1 MRRSHKAVLA
11 AGLLV
16 AAMGAGVFAAFAQS
30 PPREEAFV
38 YATTVFDGLTYASA
52 MTPPDVDT
60 IYLIADRENIIA
72 PRRTM
77 IYYWPIT
84 NRYLADWSLL
94 NEVVEGELEVYRGS
108 ELVMSIPLENYVIQ
122 YDAENPLESPRI
134 GVGEEALAMYAAFQ
148 AAFAKY
154 REDLFAYYEA
164 EQAYRT
170 ELDEIIANNEPGSVA
185 PEDLPVR
192 PEPVGD
198 FPLQST
204 EPNKAY
210 PINLPEGR
218 YEIRM
223 RHSSGIVVPD
233 SSREVVVY
241 SRQQTGIAYSVV
253 PQSRWT
259 QPEDSVHP
267 DGVIYAE
274 PGAILYLQP
283 SRESLYNELFYTRM
297 LDPQDQAARE
307 DRTSWVLHDPYP
319 QTTLR
324 VTGTDGTVREAEIKR
339 YFVQQLAGS
348 GLGYEVLEFNPETMT
363 RASFAGFALE
373 LDGQNP
379 VYQVEL
385 LDEAGRPIA
394 GSRREIRI
402 LNTNRGPHVYA
413 LGLLPLAVGLVVYT
427 VRRRRILTID
437 RRNAG

>member
-1 MRRSHKAVLA
+1 
-11 AGLLV
+11 
-16 AAMGAGVFAAFAQS
+16 
-30 PPREEAFV
+30 
-38 YATTVFDGLTYASA
+38 
-52 MTPPDVDT
+52 
-60 IYLIADRENIIA
+60 
-72 PRRTM
+72 
-77 IYYWPIT
+77 
-84 NRYLADWSLL
+84 
-94 NEVVEGELEVYRGS
+94 
-108 ELVMSIPLENYVIQ
+108 MSIPLENYVIQ

-324 VTGTDGTVREAEIKR
+324 VTGIDGTVREAESKG

-385 LDEAGRPIA
+385 LDEAGQPIA